1 MRYNIGTKNTKK
13 CKIIT
18 KLKNNIKRKTLDIQG
33 FYCVLICD
41 VLLKFSDLFPNTEIS
56 KNIP

>member
-18 KLKNNIKRKTLDIQG
+18 KLKNNKKRKTLDLQG

-41 VLLKFSDLFPNTEIS
+41 ILLNLAIYSPIQ
-56 KNIP
+56 